1 MHGIASERQ
10 RPVPAARE
18 GVGGASGQSSEQE
31 DMKDNWLNRVHVGD
45 CREVMRRMIAE
56 GIKVQTVVTS
66 PPYWGLRDYGVK
78 GQIGLERNPVRYLA
92 RMRGVFRLLWD
103 VLADD
108 GTVWLNMGDCYY
120 TPRVCGGIGYNST
133 INGQGSQAAFRDAQR
148 AMKSGGKNHSNMK
161 AETLS
166 GPHRQR
172 SKSPMFMGLKEK
184 DMVGMPWL
192 LALALRADGWYLRRD
207 IIWHKLNP
215 MPESVDDRPTTAH
228 EYLFLLSKQQRYY
241 YDAEAIKEPASD
253 GTHPRIGVA
262 PGQPRSR
269 PQGVNPKAAMSH
281 KPVAGW
287 DKGPGSHDTLEH
299 ATKAGKAEDNGA
311 RTRDGTKFGR
321 GPGWRKQNESFA
333 AATAGEVV
341 TMRNKRSVWSVPT
354 QPYSE
359 AHFAT
364 YPEELIAPCI
374 LAGCPAGG
382 IVFDPF
388 YGSGTTGEVATDL
401 GRHFIAVELN
411 PDYAKM
417 DRSLTTTIG
426 MPL

>member
-1 MHGIASERQ
+1 MQ
-10 RPVPAARE
+10 
-18 GVGGASGQSSEQE
+18 
-31 DMKDNWLNRVHVGD
+31 DNWLNRVHVGD

-120 TPRVCGGIGYNST
+120 TPRVNGGIGYNST
-133 INGQGSQAAFRDAQR
+133 INGQGGQAAFRDAQR
-148 AMKSGGKNHSNMK
+148 AMRSGGKNHSNMK
-161 AETLS
+161 APTLS

-184 DMVGMPWL
+184 DMVAMPWL

-207 IIWHKLNP
+207 IIWSKLNP
-215 MPESVDDRPTTAH
+215 MPESVNDRPTTAH
-228 EYLFLLSKQQRYY
+228 EYMFLLAKQEQYH
-241 YDAEAIKEPASD
+241 YDAEAIKEPCSPE
-253 GTHPRIGVA
+253 THPRLARAFGGYRP
-262 PGQPRSR
+262 PGQTEHTGIMAPRN
-269 PQGVNPKAAMSH
+269 GVNPKARLDGKHS

-287 DKGPGSHDTLEH
+287 DKGPGSHDTLQH
-299 ATKAGKAEDNGA
+299 ATKANQAEDNGA
-311 RTRDGTKFGR
+311 RTRNGTKFGR
-321 GPGWRKQNESFA
+321 GPGWRKQNESFV
-333 AATAGEVV
+333 AATSGEVV
-341 TMRNKRSVWSVPT
+341 ETRNKRSVWTVPT

-364 YPEELIAPCI
+364 FPEELIAPCI
-374 LAGCPAGG
+374 LAGAPPGG

-388 YGSGTTGEVATDL
+388 NGSGTTGKVATDL
-401 GRHFIAVELN
+401 GRHFIGIELN
-411 PDYAKM
+411 PEYAKM